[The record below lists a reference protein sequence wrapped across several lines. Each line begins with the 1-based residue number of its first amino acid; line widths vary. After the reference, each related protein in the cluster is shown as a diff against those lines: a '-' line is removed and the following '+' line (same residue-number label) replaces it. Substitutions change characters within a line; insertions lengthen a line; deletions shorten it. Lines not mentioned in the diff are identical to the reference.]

1 MQKYLFFVNNYELEE
16 NALVEKIVFIFILIV
31 AVGGGV
37 LGCIYEFGGK
47 KVRLQKRR
55 SPLLRRGKRHERRNV
70 DFDYN
75 RRSGRLSLYHVHIG
89 FVICGYLSKAVS

>member
-47 KVRLQKRR
+47 K
-55 SPLLRRGKRHERRNV
+55 STPAE
-70 DFDYN
+70 
-75 RRSGRLSLYHVHIG
+75 
-89 FVICGYLSKAVS
+89 KAESVTKEGEEA

>member
-16 NALVEKIVFIFILIV
+16 YALVEKIVFIFILIV

-47 KVRLQKRR
+47 KS
-55 SPLLRRGKRHERRNV
+55 SPAE
-70 DFDYN
+70 
-75 RRSGRLSLYHVHIG
+75 
-89 FVICGYLSKAVS
+89 KAESAAKEGEEA